1 MLRRLLYFLAGDRA
15 KPVPTATPFPYNE
28 EWGAGGKEMES
39 LEAHD
44 HPENITTKQALAGAL
59 AVMGTIGAVALAA
72 GMALSRLGG
81 VEAQVSEMNLRAQ
94 RWEAQQQQV
103 ELKINTLQNDI
114 AWQTGMLQLI
124 ADKMQ
129 VAAPIPAGRDAR
141 AANR

>member
-1 MLRRLLYFLAGDRA
+1 
-15 KPVPTATPFPYNE
+15 
-28 EWGAGGKEMES
+28 MEN
-39 LEAHD
+39 LEAHE

-114 AWQTGMLQLI
+114 AWQTGVLQLM

-129 VAAPIPAGRDAR
+129 VAAPIPQGRNAR
-141 AANR
+141 AAGR